1 MSLPGAGGTGLSR
14 AWDVLDSWST
24 KRAGATERRRL
35 QRGSWLGLAAGCS
48 QLVQGGT
55 KVEATEPRTDSG
67 SCVVAPVDL
76 LERHRERQDQARVK

>member
-1 MSLPGAGGTGLSR
+1 M
-14 AWDVLDSWST
+14 
-24 KRAGATERRRL
+24 
-35 QRGSWLGLAAGCS
+35 GLAAGCS